1 MHEGFVGL
9 AEHVEAYEVVF
20 SVWGY
25 AGEEG
30 VVFDDSA
37 LHGSFVGVCVG
48 GHGCLEAIVEG
59 WHDAPELYEALL
71 YVGLVVGGEVAEEL
85 F

>member
-1 MHEGFVGL
+1 M
-9 AEHVEAYEVVF
+9 
-20 SVWGY
+20 
-25 AGEEG
+25 
-30 VVFDDSA
+30 VFDDSA

-48 GHGCLEAIVEG
+48 RHGCLEAIVEG

-71 YVGLVVGGEVAEEL
+71 YVGLVVGGEVADEL